1 MLAEIFFKLW
11 SISFWSLNL
20 NQPQVDKSIIEIFFS
35 DSFDFEEGKED
46 GGNKTIILPF
56 ELVINLSIVFS
67 YEIFSEKLANR
78 YSSNLLELG
87 SFNFLSLLAEPRTI

>member
-1 MLAEIFFKLW
+1 MLAEIFFKLR

-35 DSFDFEEGKED
+35 DSLVFVEGKED

-67 YEIFSEKLANR
+67 
-78 YSSNLLELG
+78 
-87 SFNFLSLLAEPRTI
+87 